1 MQNFYFSSQ
10 QVKALISLLGEKN
23 GLIKEP
29 QIDISTD
36 RDDKFLIKSIA
47 DFYKTISDVANILN
61 VSINNLL
68 TERIDE
74 ESDHESVSHKVILN
88 PFDCYQK
95 GFIHKLN
102 NEFYLVD
109 DYDYDTSTVCLT
121 SSKSGEK
128 VQVNR
133 FKLQTVSWI
142 DIYPELFY

>member
-1 MQNFYFSSQ
+1 MQNFYFSIQ
-10 QVKALISLLGEKN
+10 QVKELISLLGEKN
-23 GLIKEP
+23 GLINEP

-36 RDDKFLIKSIA
+36 RDDKFLTKSIA
-47 DFYKTISDVANILN
+47 DFYKIISEVANILN
-61 VSINNLL
+61 VSVNDLV
-68 TERIDE
+68 TERIYE
-74 ESDHESVSHKVILN
+74 ESNHESVSHKVILN

-109 DYDYDTSTVCLT
+109 DYDYDTSTVYLT
-121 SSKSGEK
+121 SSKSGK
-128 VQVNR
+128 KAQVNC